1 MLQTSILLK
10 DNIILL
16 AYIIHTQSILRD
28 KTFVNRLFSSSIKIQ
43 KSNEWSKINNE
54 RHRYTIN
61 KAISITENQEQ
72 ARPEIGKKTILLGR
86 GWIVLRVVVSFRENN
101 LTVPGK
107 ARILETFSGSNQCN
121 DYLSNPETSHFELT

>member
-1 MLQTSILLK
+1 M
-10 DNIILL
+10 
-16 AYIIHTQSILRD
+16 RD

-43 KSNEWSKINNE
+43 KSNEWSKINKE

-72 ARPEIGKKTILLGR
+72 AEIGKKTILLGR